1 MAVWCPMVLMLC
13 ATHCACTVAT
23 GQCVCSY
30 LAGTGWAGS
39 RCWAVTLGGVF
50 YLSGGFCRDTGT
62 GDTAMLDTTGL
73 VRMRAYI
80 TGTRNNHPTITL
92 THNKRFVSLGQKT
105 E

>member
-1 MAVWCPMVLMLC
+1 MPLTVPVLWPLASVC
-13 ATHCACTVAT
+13 ALTWQVLVGLGRSA
-23 GQCVCSY
+23 
-30 LAGTGWAGS
+30 
-39 RCWAVTLGGVF
+39 CWAVTLGGVF
-50 YLSGGFCRDTGT
+50 YLSGGFFRDTGT
-62 GDTAMLDTTGL
+62 GNTAMLDTTGL